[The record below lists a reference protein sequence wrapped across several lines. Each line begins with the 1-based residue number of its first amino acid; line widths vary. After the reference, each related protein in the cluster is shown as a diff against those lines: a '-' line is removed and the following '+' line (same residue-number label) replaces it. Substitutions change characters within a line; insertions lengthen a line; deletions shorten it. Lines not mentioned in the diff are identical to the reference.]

1 MEELFLKLLDM
12 SVSASWLIL
21 AVIAARLLLR
31 NAPKSVRCIL
41 WALVALRLACPASI
55 PSPVSLAPQAPAA
68 VEQILTA
75 REVTL
80 PRQIPTFRNQNGSTS
95 DNAES
100 ADVTPK
106 PESPSAPIRLT
117 EIFSAVWLAGVSAML
132 LYALSGFLRL
142 RRTVSASLPTGGNL
156 WICDDIPAPF
166 ILGILRPRVYL
177 PSNLDEAQARY
188 VIAHENAHLRH
199 YDHFWKP
206 LGYALLSVYWF
217 HPLVW
222 VAYILFY
229 RDLELAGDE
238 RVVREMGLSERA
250 AYSQALLDCSR
261 ERGSVAACPLAFG
274 ETGVKT
280 RVKAVL
286 NYRKPAFWI
295 VIVSVT
301 VCAVVAACFLTSPT
315 SIRNYAV
322 QDYIPGQGNVRG
334 HVDAAAFEAI
344 SMDFAIG
351 ADWHGVAVFK
361 NPRKAFNTFRE
372 LYADAIREIQ
382 EAHDLPPISENRYAD
397 YLTLGWQTG
406 SGETAF
412 VSKFLDIYEN
422 SFVVSPSTMSYQ
434 TGRTLPDSVTEW
446 VNFTDASERDAV
458 REITLPDFPGVTF
471 RWKPERV
478 SAVTRDEQLLFS
490 GAPVWNVFLADITGD
505 ERPELCATVSVDS
518 RRQIE
523 VFNYAEGILWELKN
537 PEQYDYALS
546 LNDGVL
552 TVTQYNGENVTGSGP
567 LTMTRGRLEVWD
579 SDGNCIERGGVVSI
593 GFQYL
598 DNDNAAP
605 VSIDPADYGI
615 TPEMLASIDM
625 PDFSALSLEA
635 LGAYDLHT
643 DGAGAEGSGD
653 ELYQRF
659 MNNPDAVL
667 HYIASLGDVKA
678 RGENAATEL
687 CREIADAD
695 VFWYGRTPEFT
706 EILNEYSALYPDGP
720 IAALLEI
727 LETEYG
733 AAVERDPARFLSQG
747 EFVVSDNGNDGA
759 ARLVAEMP
767 VLGGK
772 LKQVELRIHHDF
784 RGYDTVH
791 ELLMAP
797 TGKEF
802 GIESGYLLY
811 RGNFPPE
818 NVVYDSETK
827 TVAFQA
833 DGQTFVYDA
842 RSWA

>member
-222 VAYILFY
+222 VAYILFC
-229 RDLELAGDE
+229 RDLELACDE

-274 ETGVKT
+274 ETGVRT

-295 VIVSVT
+295 VIVSVM
-301 VCAVVAACFLTSPT
+301 VCAALAACFLTSPPTVRNSAVSIVDSSVNSMDNTDGQPLEEAALTMRGKVEAGMTADEISRLTEFIKSANLWWEHQYFYDNIFRSLSDPDSLTWNYFDRAGEIQIGWAYDGTPGDKAAIQAREGLTDDEFYARYAQKVIT
-315 SIRNYAV
+315 SNLYDADAFSTIIADLKASVKSGLLDADFDRLINLCANAKKTHNVSYAV
-322 QDYIPGQGNVRG
+322 EMYHMLHDMDYFLLRYGSSDVGPYAQDRLT
-334 HVDAAAFEAI
+334 I
-344 SMDFAIG
+344 SKYYGSLRIWSHNNA
-351 ADWHGVAVFK
+351 
-361 NPRKAFNTFRE
+361 P
-372 LYADAIREIQ
+372 LEI
-382 EAHDLPPISENRYAD
+382 
-397 YLTLGWQTG
+397 
-406 SGETAF
+406 
-412 VSKFLDIYEN
+412 
-422 SFVVSPSTMSYQ
+422 
-434 TGRTLPDSVTEW
+434 SV
-446 VNFTDASERDAV
+446 
-458 REITLPDFPGVTF
+458 
-471 RWKPERV
+471 
-478 SAVTRDEQLLFS
+478 
-490 GAPVWNVFLADITGD
+490 
-505 ERPELCATVSVDS
+505 
-518 RRQIE
+518 
-523 VFNYAEGILWELKN
+523 
-537 PEQYDYALS
+537 
-546 LNDGVL
+546 
-552 TVTQYNGENVTGSGP
+552 
-567 LTMTRGRLEVWD
+567 
-579 SDGNCIERGGVVSI
+579 
-593 GFQYL
+593 
-598 DNDNAAP
+598 
-605 VSIDPADYGI
+605 DPADYGI
-615 TPEMLASIDM
+615 TEAMLSSEDM

-635 LGAYDLHT
+635 LGAYFLHT
-643 DGAGAEGSGD
+643 DGAGAESSGE

-659 MNNPDAVL
+659 MSDPDAVL
-667 HYIASLGDVKA
+667 HYLASLGGQKA
-678 RGENAATEL
+678 RGEDTAATEL
-687 CREIADAD
+687 CREIANAD
-695 VFWYGRTPEFT
+695 VFWYGRTPEFA

-720 IAALLEI
+720 IAAVLEV
-727 LETEYG
+727 LKTEYG
-733 AAVERDPARFLSQG
+733 AALDRDSSRVLSPG
-747 EFVVSDNGNDGA
+747 ELGVSDNGNDGA

-767 VLGGK
+767 VPGGK
-772 LKQVELRIHHDF
+772 LKQVELRVHHDF

-811 RGNFPPE
+811 SGETPPG
-818 NVVYDSETK
+818 NVVYDRKTETV
-827 TVAFQA
+827 TFEA

-842 RSWA
+842 RSWAKD

>member
-1 MEELFLKLLDM
+1 MEALFLKLLDI
-12 SVSASWLIL
+12 SVSASWLIV

-41 WALVALRLACPASI
+41 WALVALRLMCPVTI

-68 VEQILTA
+68 EQILME
-75 REVTL
+75 RQVTI
-80 PRQIPTFRNQNGSTS
+80 PRQIPRLGTQGGVTP
-95 DNAES
+95 DNTES
-100 ADVTPK
+100 AK
-106 PESPSAPIRLT
+106 PESPSASVRLT
-117 EIFSAVWLAGVSAML
+117 EIFSAVWLAGLSAML
-132 LYALSGFLRL
+132 LYALAGFLRL

-166 ILGILRPRVYL
+166 ILGIFRPRVYL

-222 VAYILFY
+222 AAYVLFC
-229 RDLELAGDE
+229 RDLELACDE
-238 RVVREMGLSERA
+238 RVVREMKLSERA

-261 ERGSVAACPLAFG
+261 ERGSVAACPLTFG

-295 VIVSVT
+295 VIVSVI
-301 VCAVVAACFLTSPT
+301 VCAVVAVCFMTSPPAVRNPAVRDYVPGT
-315 SIRNYAV
+315 GNIRWNA
-322 QDYIPGQGNVRG
+322 
-334 HVDAAAFEAI
+334 DAASFETI
-344 SMDFAIG
+344 SADFAIG
-351 ADWHGVAVFK
+351 ADKNGVAVFR
-361 NPRKAFNTFRE
+361 NPRKAFDTFRE

-382 EAHDLPPISENRYAD
+382 EAYDLPPITED
-397 YLTLGWQTG
+397 YSGYLKYGWQMDA
-406 SGETAF
+406 GETAF

-422 SFVVSPSTMSYQ
+422 SFGVHSSATN
-434 TGRTLPDSVTEW
+434 TE
-446 VNFTDASERDAV
+446 
-458 REITLPDFPGVTF
+458 P
-471 RWKPERV
+471 
-478 SAVTRDEQLLFS
+478 TR
-490 GAPVWNVFLADITGD
+490 
-505 ERPELCATVSVDS
+505 
-518 RRQIE
+518 
-523 VFNYAEGILWELKN
+523 
-537 PEQYDYALS
+537 
-546 LNDGVL
+546 
-552 TVTQYNGENVTGSGP
+552 P
-567 LTMTRGRLEVWD
+567 L
-579 SDGNCIERGGVVSI
+579 
-593 GFQYL
+593 
-598 DNDNAAP
+598 

-615 TPEMLASIDM
+615 TEAMLSSEDM

-635 LGAYDLHT
+635 LGAYFLHT

-653 ELYQRF
+653 ELYKRF
-659 MNNPDAVL
+659 LYDPDTVL

-678 RGENAATEL
+678 RGEDTAVTEL
-687 CREIADAD
+687 CREIAAAD
-695 VFWYGRTPEFT
+695 VFWYGGTADFT
-706 EILNEYSALYPDGP
+706 EILREFPTLYPDGL
-720 IAALLEI
+720 IAAVLEI
-727 LETEYG
+727 LETEYDSMI
-733 AAVERDPARFLSQG
+733 ERDNRARVLSPDDLA
-747 EFVVSDNGNDGA
+747 VSDNGNDGA

-784 RGYDTVH
+784 RGYDTIH

-797 TGKEF
+797 TGRDL
-802 GIESGYLLY
+802 GIDSGYLLY
-811 RGNFPPE
+811 SGDFPPE
-818 NVVYDSETK
+818 NIVYDSETK

>member
-1 MEELFLKLLDM
+1 METVFLKLLDM

-31 NAPKSVRCIL
+31 NAPKSARCIL
-41 WALVALRLACPASI
+41 WALVALRLMCPVSI
-55 PSPVSLAPQAPAA
+55 PSPVSLAPQAPA
-68 VEQILTA
+68 VEQILIE
-75 REVTL
+75 RQVTL
-80 PRQIPTFRNQNGSTS
+80 SRQIPRLGTQGGVTP
-95 DNAES
+95 DNTES
-100 ADVTPK
+100 AK
-106 PESPSAPIRLT
+106 PENLPASVRLT
-117 EIFSAVWLAGVSAML
+117 EIFSAVWLAGLSVML
-132 LYALSGFLRL
+132 LYALAGFLRL

-188 VIAHENAHLRH
+188 VVAHETVHLRH

-222 VAYILFY
+222 VAYVLFC
-229 RDLELAGDE
+229 RDLELACDE
-238 RVVREMGLSERA
+238 RVVREMKLSERA

-295 VIVSVT
+295 VIVSVI
-301 VCAVVAACFLTSPT
+301 VCAVVAVCFMTSPT
-315 SIRNYAV
+315 TI
-322 QDYIPGQGNVRG
+322 QD
-334 HVDAAAFEAI
+334 
-344 SMDFAIG
+344 DF
-351 ADWHGVAVFK
+351 
-361 NPRKAFNTFRE
+361 
-372 LYADAIREIQ
+372 
-382 EAHDLPPISENRYAD
+382 S
-397 YLTLGWQTG
+397 
-406 SGETAF
+406 
-412 VSKFLDIYEN
+412 
-422 SFVVSPSTMSYQ
+422 
-434 TGRTLPDSVTEW
+434 
-446 VNFTDASERDAV
+446 ASE
-458 REITLPDFPGVTF
+458 
-471 RWKPERV
+471 
-478 SAVTRDEQLLFS
+478 SS
-490 GAPVWNVFLADITGD
+490 
-505 ERPELCATVSVDS
+505 
-518 RRQIE
+518 
-523 VFNYAEGILWELKN
+523 
-537 PEQYDYALS
+537 
-546 LNDGVL
+546 
-552 TVTQYNGENVTGSGP
+552 
-567 LTMTRGRLEVWD
+567 
-579 SDGNCIERGGVVSI
+579 
-593 GFQYL
+593 
-598 DNDNAAP
+598 

-615 TPEMLASIDM
+615 TEAMLSSEDM

-635 LGAYDLHT
+635 LGAYFLHT

-653 ELYQRF
+653 ELYKRF
-659 MNNPDAVL
+659 INNPDALL

-678 RGENAATEL
+678 RGEDTAATEL
-687 CREIADAD
+687 CREIASAD

-720 IAALLEI
+720 IAVLLEI

-747 EFVVSDNGNDGA
+747 EFVVSDNSNDGA

-784 RGYDTVH
+784 RGYDTLH
-791 ELLMAP
+791 ELLVAP
-797 TGKEF
+797 TGQDLD
-802 GIESGYLLY
+802 IHSGYLLY
-811 RGNFPPE
+811 RGDFPPE

-842 RSWA
+842 RSWI

>member
-1 MEELFLKLLDM
+1 MEAVFLKLLDM

-41 WALVALRLACPASI
+41 WALVALRLMCPVTI
-55 PSPVSLAPQAPAA
+55 PSPVSLAPQAPA
-68 VEQILTA
+68 VEQILME
-75 REVTL
+75 RQVTI
-80 PRQIPTFRNQNGSTS
+80 PRQIPRLGNQGGVTP
-95 DNAES
+95 DNTES
-100 ADVTPK
+100 AK
-106 PESPSAPIRLT
+106 PESPSASVRLT
-117 EIFSAVWLAGVSAML
+117 EIFSAVWLAGLSAML
-132 LYALSGFLRL
+132 LYALAGFLRL

-222 VAYILFY
+222 VAYILFC
-229 RDLELAGDE
+229 RDLELACDE
-238 RVVREMGLSERA
+238 RVVREMKLSERA

-295 VIVSVT
+295 VIVSVI
-301 VCAVVAACFLTSPT
+301 VCAVVAVCFMTSPT
-315 SIRNYAV
+315 TI
-322 QDYIPGQGNVRG
+322 QD
-334 HVDAAAFEAI
+334 
-344 SMDFAIG
+344 DF
-351 ADWHGVAVFK
+351 
-361 NPRKAFNTFRE
+361 
-372 LYADAIREIQ
+372 
-382 EAHDLPPISENRYAD
+382 S
-397 YLTLGWQTG
+397 
-406 SGETAF
+406 
-412 VSKFLDIYEN
+412 
-422 SFVVSPSTMSYQ
+422 
-434 TGRTLPDSVTEW
+434 
-446 VNFTDASERDAV
+446 ASE
-458 REITLPDFPGVTF
+458 
-471 RWKPERV
+471 
-478 SAVTRDEQLLFS
+478 SS
-490 GAPVWNVFLADITGD
+490 
-505 ERPELCATVSVDS
+505 
-518 RRQIE
+518 
-523 VFNYAEGILWELKN
+523 
-537 PEQYDYALS
+537 
-546 LNDGVL
+546 
-552 TVTQYNGENVTGSGP
+552 
-567 LTMTRGRLEVWD
+567 
-579 SDGNCIERGGVVSI
+579 
-593 GFQYL
+593 
-598 DNDNAAP
+598 

-615 TPEMLASIDM
+615 TEAMLSSEDM

-635 LGAYDLHT
+635 LGAYFLHT

-653 ELYQRF
+653 ELYKRF
-659 MNNPDAVL
+659 INNPDTVL

-678 RGENAATEL
+678 RGENAAATEL
-687 CREIADAD
+687 CREIAAAD
-695 VFWYGRTPEFT
+695 VFWYGGTTDFT
-706 EILNEYSALYPDGP
+706 EILREFPTLYPDGS
-720 IAALLEI
+720 IAAVLEV
-727 LETEYG
+727 LETEYDSMIK
-733 AAVERDPARFLSQG
+733 RDNRARVLSPDG
-747 EFVVSDNGNDGA
+747 LVVSDNGNEGA

-797 TGKEF
+797 TGKEL

-833 DGQTFVYDA
+833 NGQSFVYDA